1 MGKGVVI
8 LDYFNQ
14 VFDNS
19 ASNYGYSGYD
29 MRLTTK
35 GRYAV
40 TAMLDLALHNSQG
53 PVSLADISQRQAISL
68 SYLEQLFAKLR
79 RGSLVHSV
87 RGPGGGYEL
96 DRKPG
101 TIFIAEII
109 DAVNESVDT
118 TKCRGAGDCQGGETC
133 LTHHLW
139 EDLSD
144 QIHVF
149 LESIS
154 LADLVRKNEVK
165 KIAENQDRKQLLVNT
180 IDRRVSRVPSLSL

>member
-1 MGKGVVI
+1 
-8 LDYFNQ
+8 
-14 VFDNS
+14 
-19 ASNYGYSGYD
+19 
-29 MRLTTK
+29 
-35 GRYAV
+35 
-40 TAMLDLALHNSQG
+40 MLDLALHNKQR

-79 RGSLVHSV
+79 RSGLVHSV

-96 DRKPG
+96 DREPR

-109 DAVNESVDT
+109 DAVNESIDT

-149 LESIS
+149 LEGIS

-165 KIAENQDRKQLLVNT
+165 KIADNQDRKQLLVNT
-180 IDRRVSRVPSLSL
+180 NDRRVSRVPALSL